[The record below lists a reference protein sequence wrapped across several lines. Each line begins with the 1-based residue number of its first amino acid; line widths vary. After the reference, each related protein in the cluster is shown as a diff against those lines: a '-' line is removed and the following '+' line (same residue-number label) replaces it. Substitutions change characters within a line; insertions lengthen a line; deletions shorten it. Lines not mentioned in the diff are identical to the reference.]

1 MEHPIA
7 SRRSFALPTLL
18 KLAIGLS
25 AGSTLLP
32 LHAAPAAQAQV
43 YRFEV
48 PAQSLDAALAAYSA
62 VTRMQVLVSAELTQ
76 GLQSPGLSGSY
87 SQADALARLLVGTGL
102 SASYIDAD
110 SVTLHKRG
118 GNESA
123 LQLGATTVSGK
134 QLGVT
139 TEGSNSYTTG
149 AVTIAKGE
157 QKLKDIPQSVS
168 VLTRKRMDDQNITT
182 LTQAVES
189 VPGLASVKSPARAC
203 SCSRA
208 GSTSSRCNMTVCRCR
223 ATCMRWAATSPK
235 TW

>member
-118 GNESA
+118 RQRVGPA
-123 LQLGATTVSGK
+123 AGRDHGQRQATGCDHRRLQLLHHRRGDHRQGRAEAQGHPPVRLGTDPQAYGRPEHHHPDSGR
-134 QLGVT
+134 
-139 TEGSNSYTTG
+139 
-149 AVTIAKGE
+149 GE
-157 QKLKDIPQSVS
+157 
-168 VLTRKRMDDQNITT
+168 
-182 LTQAVES
+182 
-189 VPGLASVKSPARAC
+189 
-203 SCSRA
+203 RA
-208 GSTSSRCNMTVCRCR
+208 GVGLGKVARPGHVRVLAR
-223 ATCMRWAATSPK
+223 VRHRVAAI
-235 TW
+235 